1 MQESEVNYPKVF
13 QKQQFE
19 YKNCISP
26 SIIDNFVINE
36 SHFGEELTDDGISK
50 KQSKEDK
57 GFEDDDF
64 NPFKNVKSG
73 DSIASGSQN
82 EDQLQG
88 HSFKGLREFR
98 LSIDGTND
106 PSTHGR
112 PNSSAYSKV
121 SKHRKFTLS
130 FDGSS
135 KPANDPQEDFFI
147 KFDEETSPQAHLS
160 KLNKKGEEIEDDEE
174 ASFEFHIEDNHFT
187 DDLAGFDDAIRDDP
201 TDEKGL
207 KGLMKPSST
216 DRNTRDSTQGS
227 MTNLKCGWLNRM
239 SSNDDFSLCIYH
251 LEDIRR
257 RLEKKNSKISTLYKL
272 DSPAE
277 EGQSMYP
284 SKSVRTSDLKETMI
298 NNFVEII
305 DFRNKIKESNF
316 DLIL

>member
-36 SHFGEELTDDGISK
+36 SHFGEDLTDEAASK
-50 KQSKEDK
+50 KERKEDK
-57 GFEDDDF
+57 DFEDDDF
-64 NPFKNVKSG
+64 NPFKNVKAG
-73 DSIASGSQN
+73 DSVASGSQN
-82 EDQLQG
+82 EEQLQG

-106 PSTHGR
+106 PSTYGR
-112 PNSSAYSKV
+112 PNSSAFSKQ

-135 KPANDPQEDFFI
+135 KPTNDPQEDFFI
-147 KFDEETSPQAHLS
+147 KFDEEASPQAHLS
-160 KLNKKGEEIEDDEE
+160 KLNKKGEEVEDDED

-187 DDLAGFDDAIRDDP
+187 DDLAGFDDVPDAN
-201 TDEKGL
+201 TAEEKGR
-207 KGLMKPSST
+207 KGLMKPAST

-227 MTNLKCGWLNRM
+227 QSNLKCEWLNRLN
-239 SSNDDFSLCIYH
+239 SHDDFSLCIYH

-257 RLEKKNSKISTLYKL
+257 RLEKKNSKIATLYKL
-272 DSPAE
+272 DSPTE
-277 EGQSMYP
+277 EGQSMSP